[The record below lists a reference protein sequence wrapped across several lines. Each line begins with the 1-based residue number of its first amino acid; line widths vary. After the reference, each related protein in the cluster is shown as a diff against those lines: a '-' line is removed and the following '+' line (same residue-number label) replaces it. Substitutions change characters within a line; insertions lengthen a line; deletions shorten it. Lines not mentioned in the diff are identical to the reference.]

1 MTAHRP
7 TLDEPVVISK
17 FWRTRHRTE
26 AVHIALREYG
36 GNCLIDIRIWR
47 TAANGIDYPST
58 KGLALSVGKLKEL
71 VRALVKAEA
80 AARELGLLPPDDG
93 GGA

>member
-1 MTAHRP
+1 MRARHSTSPWSFPSFGALGTALNP
-7 TLDEPVVISK
+7 SIS
-17 FWRTRHRTE
+17 
-26 AVHIALREYG
+26 REYE

-93 GGA
+93 GGS